1 MKTTFLL
8 ISIFLFTACM
18 AFAQQY
24 EDVVYLKN
32 GGEIHGT
39 IIEQVPNVSI
49 KIKTNEGN
57 IFVYKMEEIEKIT
70 KKEITDE
77 NTNEEKTNLK
87 LKNRTRGLFFRVDLE
102 IGGPTGS
109 TPSGGDWQDIYAVH
123 LGNNYYLGY
132 MLNKNFTLAGNLGWS
147 LWFLDAD
154 FADATGFGN
163 AFMLTWGANL
173 IAGDLKGT
181 DLLVYWGRF
190 GLGGQFITAPSGSDG
205 DTEVGGYADFA
216 GGLGFKITKK
226 GGAAI
231 FLELGFKLSMTDK
244 VPNTGR
250 IALGFTTTL

>member
-8 ISIFLFTACM
+8 ISIFLITTCLAY
-18 AFAQQY
+18 AQQY

-70 KKEITDE
+70 KQEISDK
-77 NTNEEKTNLK
+77 NAKEEKTNLK
-87 LKNRTRGLFFRVDLE
+87 LKNRTSGLFFRVDME
-102 IGGPTGS
+102 VGGPTGS
-109 TPSGGDWQDIYAVH
+109 TPGGGDWSDIFTVH

-132 MLNKNFTLAGNLGWS
+132 MFNRNFALVGNLGWS
-147 LWFLDAD
+147 LWLLTGD

-163 AFMLTWGANL
+163 SFMLTWGANL

-181 DLLVYWGRF
+181 DILVYWGRF

-205 DTEVGGYADFA
+205 EAEIGGYADFG
-216 GGLGFKITKK
+216 GGLGFKLSKK
-226 GGAAI
+226 GGGAI
-231 FLELGFKLSMTDK
+231 FLEIAYKLSMTDK
-244 VPNTGR
+244 VPSTPR
-250 IALGFTTTL
+250 LAFGFMTTL